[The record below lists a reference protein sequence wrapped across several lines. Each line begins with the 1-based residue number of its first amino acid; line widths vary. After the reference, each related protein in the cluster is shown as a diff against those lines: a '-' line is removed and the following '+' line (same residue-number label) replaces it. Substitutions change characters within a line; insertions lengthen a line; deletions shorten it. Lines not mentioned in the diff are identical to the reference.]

1 MLTFILI
8 VLLVLVLW
16 AARIYN
22 SLQKLAQNVRES
34 SSNVQVAISKK
45 LSLINQLIEVV
56 KNYQTGEQLVQLKVS
71 QDNSTAAMSS
81 SYQQSGAVMNAIQG
95 MAQRFPD
102 LKANEQ
108 YHRLVNNIESGEAEI
123 GKTRNH
129 YNGKVKGYNSERLSI
144 PNVFIAR
151 ALGFGEAPYLQFDQ
165 SGATDP
171 NSLKE
176 FKTDDGERLQ
186 QLLSGAGNTIA
197 KTTRNL
203 TQQAG
208 NAGKLLVDKMKEAPS
223 SSYFY
228 MVAGGTPKGPVPL
241 SDIHAMVASGSLPPT
256 VQISTPGSDEWQL
269 IPEDLRKEVHAF
281 SAPETSNGITTD
293 VLAEDKDPL
302 A

>member
-1 MLTFILI
+1 MLTIFLILLI
-8 VLLVLVLW
+8 VLVLW

-95 MAQRFPD
+95 LAQRFPD

-108 YHRLVNNIESGEAEI
+108 YHRLINNIESSEAEI
-123 GKTRNH
+123 GKSRNH
-129 YNGKVKGYNSERLSI
+129 YNGTVKGYNSERLSI
-144 PNVFIAR
+144 PTVFVAR

-208 NAGKLLVDKMKEAPS
+208 NAGKLLAEKMKEAPNS
-223 SSYFY
+223 AYFY
-228 MVAGGTPKGPVPL
+228 MIAGGTPKGPVQL
-241 SDIHAMVASGSLPPT
+241 SDIQAMVANGTLPPT
-256 VQISTPGSDEWQL
+256 VQVSKPGSDEWQL
-269 IPEDLRKEVHAF
+269 LPSDPRAEA
-281 SAPETSNGITTD
+281 SSATAPEIVNGSSADIK
-293 VLAEDKDPL
+293 A
-302 A
+302 

>member
-1 MLTFILI
+1 MLTFIFI
-8 VLLVLVLW
+8 VLIVLVLW

-81 SYQQSGAVMNAIQG
+81 SYQQSGTVMNAIQG
-95 MAQRFPD
+95 LAQRFPD

-108 YHRLVNNIESGEAEI
+108 YHRLVNNIESCEAEI

-129 YNGKVKGYNSERLSI
+129 YNGMVKGYNSERLSI
-144 PNVFIAR
+144 PTVFIAR

-208 NAGKLLVDKMKEAPS
+208 NAGKLLADKMKEAPS
-223 SSYFY
+223 SAYFY
-228 MVAGGTPKGPVPL
+228 MVSGGTPKGLVPL
-241 SDIHAMVASGSLPPT
+241 TDIHVMVVSGSLPAT
-256 VQISTPGSDEWQL
+256 VQISRPGSDEWQF
-269 IPEDLRKEVHAF
+269 ISADPRAEV
-281 SAPETSNGITTD
+281 SPETTNGSSAD
-293 VLAEDKDPL
+293 VSA
-302 A
+302 